1 MTEYIGREEFL
12 KRIKPYD
19 TEDKTDKALYNFAL
33 NTMIGT
39 PTADVVEQK
48 KIDNAIDEVYK
59 IRNEVLFANG
69 CYEPDDV
76 IDIIDQITKLFEE
89 I

>member
-1 MTEYIGREEFL
+1 MSEYIGRKEFL

-39 PTADVVEQK
+39 PTADVIERE
-48 KIDNAIDEVYK
+48 KIDNAIKEIEELFDESLSEAPCSEMQFRCGLIRAREILEK
-59 IRNEVLFANG
+59 I
-69 CYEPDDV
+69 
-76 IDIIDQITKLFEE
+76 
-89 I
+89 